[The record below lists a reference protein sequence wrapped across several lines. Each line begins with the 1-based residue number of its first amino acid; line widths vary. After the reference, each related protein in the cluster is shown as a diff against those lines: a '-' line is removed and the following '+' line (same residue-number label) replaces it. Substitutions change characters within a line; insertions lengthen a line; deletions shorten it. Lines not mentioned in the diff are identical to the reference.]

1 MYSAN
6 RPGTSIEPRR
16 VTKKSA
22 LKLVAQALDA
32 TVGDKA
38 SPVKHIQKAA
48 DVDRST
54 ADAWLKGRSLPSA
67 HHLFNLMIE
76 FPQFAAEVR
85 RIYTMEQEIE
95 ADLMREMS
103 ALIQKVIRR

>member
-1 MYSAN
+1 MYS
-6 RPGTSIEPRR
+6 TSKPRTPREPRR
-16 VTKKSA
+16 VTKHSA
-22 LKLVAQALDA
+22 LRLVAQALGA

-54 ADAWLKGRSLPSA
+54 AAAWLKGHSLPSA

-76 FPQFAAEVR
+76 FPEFCGEIR
-85 RIYTMEQEIE
+85 RIVAMEAELHD
-95 ADLMREMS
+95 DLQRDIA
-103 ALIQKVIRR
+103 ALVQKAMGR